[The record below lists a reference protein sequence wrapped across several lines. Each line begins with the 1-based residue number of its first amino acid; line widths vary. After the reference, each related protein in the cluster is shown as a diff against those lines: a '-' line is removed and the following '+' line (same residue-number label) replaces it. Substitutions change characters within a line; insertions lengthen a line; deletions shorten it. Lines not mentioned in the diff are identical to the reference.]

1 MKSLDFSAMENIHG
15 GALTG
20 TVGVNLPVSS
30 LISALGLGSL
40 LGVALGLGVGV
51 SYNLT
56 GLPSLTSI

>member
-1 MKSLDFSAMENIHG
+1 MENIHG